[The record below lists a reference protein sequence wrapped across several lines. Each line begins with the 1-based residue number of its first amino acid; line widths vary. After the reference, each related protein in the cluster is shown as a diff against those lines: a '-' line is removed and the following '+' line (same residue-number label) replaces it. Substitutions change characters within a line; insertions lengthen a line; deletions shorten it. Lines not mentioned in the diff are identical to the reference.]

1 MFSFKK
7 VLIAQVSLLLIAFGL
22 SSCELFDRDVPAYI
36 LEYTD
41 EAQIVKTVWD
51 KEYPKD
57 ENGVLNIPG
66 GQDVDVTF
74 YLINPQHYSVNL
86 ETEWKEDVCEIA
98 AANYEADGTPVQNG
112 TLRKTISYLPNDDK
126 LIYTMK
132 FNGDYLNSI
141 DVKNDQ
147 SRRLSYDV
155 IITEPV
161 TGRRFKPVPVKC
173 IVNSAPPMVTDAVV
187 MCDKPNGDRKF
198 VLCFNIPGTDY
209 TASGKP
215 HNDISKL
222 IIDGQEFD
230 VSFAADGSVTINDL
244 LGKVKTTSEAAGL
257 SVTSTN
263 IQFEH
268 TDDGDK
274 RSVYYFAPDGPTGA
288 TRTFTITL
296 KDMNGLSST
305 FRVSDSSR
313 KLGSIGVYKDS
324 TAAAVDKIAPG
335 GPREVGQNADGTC
348 QVFVKVP
355 DVSIQYVDDPENPG
369 NLIESVAG
377 PVSGASVDYTV
388 YKKNG
393 AGYEFYKKGTLSS
406 SGYISVPL
414 AGAKITAQAH
424 RDYYVSSDEHTVEIK
439 PVVNTVFVDNVSG
452 DDENAGFKSSPVKTI
467 DKALTLLTDK
477 TDASKQNKIYLLSNY
492 TGMLSIQGAEKFT
505 LEGYGTTRT
514 MSCPGG
520 VILILFNVQLTLRNL
535 NLTNS
540 LAGIYAA
547 MNSIVTTENVKIC
560 GNDGNG
566 INYEATSSQLHL
578 GNGTEISGNKNSGIK
593 DDGNNHSSS
602 GIFVKGKVVV
612 YDNINEAGET
622 SNIVLLATKTGD
634 IVESQLITLEGPL
647 ASESKLGVTL
657 YDYLGVVDY
666 VIPSPGYP
674 AIVTKDYD
682 TYAHGINPRTIFV
695 SDRASDFG
703 ISKELDAGLKEVR
716 AVIGGAEIVSRQPL
730 MHFELASY
738 DSVTNG
744 IYTITH
750 APALPLVFRPVIDK
764 DFDNSTITNVT
775 ATVKQGDDEVQVPVV
790 KDGNNYKIIFNY
802 PPDVYQITISY
813 NFGGSTLTDIFTFNI
828 AGVIDV
834 SVADIL
840 KTVYELPK
848 NSPAQPHV
856 LKLASD
862 SVVDLNNIFTG
873 TFFSN
878 ASGKNIFLDLSEVQI
893 ADTAVNQD
901 TNRIYL
907 VGCKF
912 PEGMTK
918 LNAGFFNGATMLYEI
933 TLPDTLEVIGGSAFS
948 GCRNL
953 KNIVIPPHV
962 KEIGGYAFN
971 QCNAL
976 TTVVIPDSVDV
987 IKKQNFRDATYL
999 KLPENSTWGVYDD
1012 NGQLKLTYT
1021 WEDLSDPAEAA
1032 RKMLSLN
1039 TQGAGYDWKRI
1050 R

>member
-313 KLGSIGVYKDS
+313 KVGQAAVYRNS
-324 TAAAVDKIAPG
+324 AATAADKIEPG
-335 GPREVGQNADGTC
+335 AVREVGQGNDGTC
-348 QVFVKVP
+348 QVFLKIP
-355 DVSIQYVDDPENPG
+355 GVSIQYVDDPENPG
-369 NLIESVAG
+369 NLIEEVAG
-377 PVSGASVDYTV
+377 PVSDVSLDYTI
-388 YKKNG
+388 YKKEG
-393 AGYEFYKKGTLSS
+393 AGYTFYKKGTMNS
-406 SGYISVPL
+406 SGYINVPL
-414 AGAKITAQAH
+414 EGAKITAQAH
-424 RDYYVSSDEHTVEIK
+424 RDYYVSSDVHTVEVK
-439 PVVNTVFVDNVSG
+439 PVINTVFVNNVSG
-452 DDENAGFKSSPVKTI
+452 DDSTGGWLSSPVKTI
-467 DKALTLLTDK
+467 TKALTLLTDK
-477 TDASKQNKIYLLSNY
+477 TDASKQNKIYLLSDYNDFINFV
-492 TGMLSIQGAEKFT
+492 SSEKLT
-505 LEGYGTTRT
+505 LEGYGSSKTITKNEQ
-514 MSCPGG
+514 
-520 VILILFNVQLTLRNL
+520 FQTLMKVRMNAQVTLKNL
-535 NLTNS
+535 NLTDS
-540 LAGIYAA
+540 YAGIAVNQNA
-547 MNSIVTTENVKIC
+547 ILTTENVKIN
-560 GNDGNG
+560 GNFSTGISYDGSNCE
-566 INYEATSSQLHL
+566 IHL
-578 GNGTEISGNKNSGIK
+578 GNGTEISGNLSGIK
-593 DDGNNHSSS
+593 DSTADTARS

-612 YDNINEAGET
+612 YGNRTVSPNED
-622 SNIVLLATKTGD
+622 SNIVIPVIKTGD
-634 IVESQLITLEGPL
+634 EIAVKAIELEGPL
-647 ASESKLGVTL
+647 ASGSKLGITL
-657 YDYLGVVDY
+657 EDQSAGLEVA
-666 VIPSPGYP
+666 PSAGYP
-674 AIVTKDYD
+674 AVITKNYN
-682 TYAHGINPRTIFV
+682 TYAHGISPRSVFV
-695 SDRASDFG
+695 SDKPSSYG
-703 ISKELDAGLKEVR
+703 VSKDLADGQEVR
-716 AVIGGAEIVSRQPL
+716 VAVGGVELEEHQSL
-730 MHFELASY
+730 MHFEFVSPY
-738 DSVTNG
+738 VSVSGGT
-744 IYTITH
+744 YTISY
-750 APALPLVFRPVIDK
+750 AASVPLVFKPVIDK
-764 DFDNSTITNVT
+764 AYGDSAISNVT
-775 ATVKQGDDEVQVPVV
+775 AEIKQGNDTAQIPVV

-802 PPDVYQITISY
+802 LPDAYQIAISCNY
-813 NFGGSTLTDIFTFNI
+813 DGTTFTDIFNFYFTGSI
-828 AGVIDV
+828 STAP
-834 SVADIL
+834 ADLLQTL
-840 KTVYELPK
+840 KDLPA
-848 NSPAQPHV
+848 NVPTEPYIV
-856 LKLASD
+856 KLTSD
-862 SVVDLNNIFTG
+862 APVNLHDYLNNEMQVQVSDRFI
-873 TFFSN
+873 
-878 ASGKNIFLDLSEVQI
+878 ILDLSEVQI
-893 ADTAVNQD
+893 TDDALG
-901 TNRIYL
+901 IEPKKYL

-912 PEGMTK
+912 PSGITK
-918 LNAGFFNGATMLYEI
+918 LNINFFYEANNLKEI
-933 TLPDTLEVIGGSAFS
+933 TLPDTLEVIGIGAFDRCS
-948 GCRNL
+948 NL
-953 KNIVIPPHV
+953 EKVVIPPSV
-962 KEIGGYAFN
+962 TIIEMAAFRY
-971 QCNAL
+971 CTAL
-976 TTVVIPDSVDV
+976 KSVVIPESVDV
-987 IKKQNFRDATYL
+987 IDVDNFSSVDSL
-999 KLPENSTWGVYDD
+999 VLPENSTWTLFLNGSQGV
-1012 NGQLKLTYT
+1012 TYT
-1021 WEDLSDPAEAA
+1021 WNGDRLFDPNEAA
-1032 RKMLSLN
+1032 TLLRMSIGSW
-1039 TQGAGYDWKRI
+1039 TWKRV